1 MPLLV
6 WASLLQKTMLEVS
19 MTNVNLDTNELN
31 ILLSALNHLAPNQE
45 VRLEREYGSTASL
58 YNKLYSV
65 AEQLQEV
72 NV

>member
-1 MPLLV
+1 
-6 WASLLQKTMLEVS
+6 

-45 VRLEREYGSTASL
+45 VRLESKYGSTASL